1 MELRKIFFG
10 INLLFSIFVFSH
22 PLPNT
27 VVNLNVQSKNII
39 MTIQIPLENFEIA
52 YKSKVTGKQNL
63 QLANYFSEHIK
74 IEDRNHRSWKMKFIA
89 YQINKTKADFVG
101 DYKEIQFNL
110 QFSPKISTNFRDFT
124 IHYDAVMHEITNHQA
139 LIFVK
144 TDWENGIHEQVQQIG
159 IIELDVAT
167 NTIYPL
173 HISLE
178 KGSNW
183 KGFKSMIALGMK
195 HISEGIDHLL
205 FLLMLLISAPLISIN
220 KKWVYNG
227 KIKYTVIQILKIITS
242 FTVGHL
248 ITLLIGTLTTFNP
261 NSKLVEILIAFSILI
276 TAIHVIKPIFPKKE
290 IYVASGFGL
299 IHGMAFATILKEL
312 QLNTDKLVL
321 SLLGFN
327 IGIELMQ
334 LIVIILV
341 LPLFVFI
348 SKFKIYKWIRILSA
362 SVAIILSI
370 VWLIERYTEKINF

>member
-144 TDWENGIHEQVQQIG
+144 TDWENGIHEQAQQIG

-227 KIKYTVIQILKIITS
+227 EIKYTVIQILKIITS

-341 LPLFVFI
+341 LPLFVFV
-348 SKFKIYKWIRILSA
+348 SKFKIYKLIRILSA
-362 SVAIILSI
+362 SIAIILSI

>member
-1 MELRKIFFG
+1 
-10 INLLFSIFVFSH
+10 
-22 PLPNT
+22 
-27 VVNLNVQSKNII
+27 

-144 TDWENGIHEQVQQIG
+144 TDWENGIHEQAQQIG

-227 KIKYTVIQILKIITS
+227 EIKYTVIQILKIITS

-341 LPLFVFI
+341 LPLFVFV
-348 SKFKIYKWIRILSA
+348 SKFKIYKLIRILSA
-362 SVAIILSI
+362 SIAIILSI